1 MMMTPKLA
9 SVRLQGQGMSRIFGP
24 VFGQAVFVAAV
35 LFITSPWLMAQR
47 LTPLVTEVD
56 WASLEIYQETM
67 SREDFLRLLS
77 TRFAPRGSSAT
88 VIKVGEESATILTRL
103 DPPKEWVLRFSQ
115 GKGKMPPR
123 YWRTAAELGPSP
135 QGKPLYGL
143 HIALD
148 PGHLG
153 GKWARME
160 ERWFQIGEDSPV
172 TEGDMV
178 LVVAR
183 MLAEE
188 LKRRGARVSFTR
200 TSTSPTT
207 SLRSDRLYKEA
218 KASLRDRGIT
228 PLVEK
233 YEGWEDPRRGRSV
246 QAEAERLFYRV
257 AEIRARAELVNRKLK
272 PDLVLCIHFNA
283 EVWGDPRNPTL
294 VEKSH
299 LHLLVNGAYSR
310 NELTYDDVRRD
321 MLVRILNRSSDEE
334 VAVSKKVAQAMAA
347 ITGLPPYEY
356 TGDNAVRLSEYVWA
370 RNLLANRIFECPVVF
385 LEPYVMNSKQDY
397 ARIQAGDY
405 AGQREIGGRLVRSIY
420 REYVDGVVAGL
431 EKYYE
436 TARSGARDE

>member
-1 MMMTPKLA
+1 MKAYQPIDPNRLCKVRA
-9 SVRLQGQGMSRIFGP
+9 SRAPWQLIVRTGALIALFGVSVGMLP
-24 VFGQAVFVAAV
+24 
-35 LFITSPWLMAQR
+35 AQR

-56 WASLEIYQETM
+56 WAALELYQETM
-67 SREDFLRLLS
+67 SRGEFMRLLE
-77 TRFAPRGSSAT
+77 TRFAPRGAAAT
-88 VIKVGEESATILTRL
+88 VIKIGDKSATILTQL
-103 DPPKEWVLRFSQ
+103 DPPREWVLRFAATTET
-115 GKGKMPPR
+115 MPSR
-123 YWRTAAELGPSP
+123 FWRTAAELGPSP
-135 QGKPLYGL
+135 KGKPLHGL
-143 HIALD
+143 RIALD

-160 ERWFQIGEDSPV
+160 ERWFQMGDDSPV

-178 LVVAR
+178 LRVSH

-200 TSTSPTT
+200 TNTSPVTG
-207 SLRSDRLYKEA
+207 LRPGQLFKEA
-218 KASLRDRGIT
+218 RASMRDRGIT

-233 YEGWEDPRRGRSV
+233 YEGWQDPRRGRSV

-257 AEIRARAELVNRKLK
+257 AEIRARAQLVNHKLK

-283 EVWGDPRNPTL
+283 EAWGDPDNPTL
-294 VEKSH
+294 IEKSH

-321 MLVRILNRSSDEE
+321 MLLRILNRSSDEE
-334 VAVSKKVAQAMAA
+334 VAVSKKVAEAMAA
-347 ITGLPPYEY
+347 ATGLPPYQY

-397 ARIQAGDY
+397 LRIQAGDY
-405 AGQREIGGRLVRSIY
+405 NGKREVGGRLVRSIY

-431 EKYYE
+431 EKYY
-436 TARSGARDE
+436 TVARAGAEGE